1 VPPVTQDH
9 EESAGLKAYLPRHIA
24 GMLALGA
31 LLAGGAWADTIVRK
45 ELDAGVS
52 AALRSARILY
62 LEASLP
68 RGDAQLEAFLR
79 RYLSSTED
87 WKQYR
92 NRQMVAIPSG
102 RVSDAAR
109 RRMLEA
115 LFPSDYVDEDG
126 WWHTV
131 TYDGA
136 SGTESL
142 AALSEWL
149 TGDAALV
156 ARMRTTHAEITPDS
170 PLARGQRVLV
180 PRELLLP
187 AMRTPSPGHE
197 PPEPLPEAAGSVPPP
212 AADGVLQYGEDRQGP
227 YAEYR
232 LQKGETLYRTV
243 ARFTDY
249 YENADILEACG
260 TIQKRSGIRDARKA
274 CAGQRVRIPL
284 EMLSD
289 PYQPAGSAQRG
300 NYEAVRAEL
309 ERVRSEKV
317 TSSGLEGVVVILDP
331 GHGGR
336 DQGAAVAKLG
346 LYEDELNYDIACRIK
361 RMLESQTRAK
371 MHMTVL
377 DPSQKHRE
385 SDARRFTHDDDE
397 VVLVTPNY
405 RIDDAKVSANLRW
418 YLANDLYRRAR
429 EAGVPERKVIFASVH
444 CDAIYNDS
452 VRGTMVYVP
461 GADYRRDS
469 ETPAGSLYHRYKESS
484 GARTATCTGSQ
495 RRKDEALSRDFAE
508 TLLRALR
515 DSRTPIKVHSA
526 GSPVRNVIRQRGGRA
541 YVPAVLRNCCVPTK
555 VLIEAANML
564 NAPDQAALADPAW
577 REAFAAAFVDALIRH
592 YK

>member
-1 VPPVTQDH
+1 MQDH
-9 EESAGLKAYLPRHIA
+9 EECAGLKAYLPRHIA
-24 GMLALGA
+24 GLLALGV
-31 LLAGGAWADTIVRK
+31 LLSGGAWADTIVRK

-79 RYLSSTED
+79 RYLASAED

-102 RVSDAAR
+102 RLNDAAR

-115 LFPSDYVDEDG
+115 LFPEDYVDGDG

-142 AALSEWL
+142 AALAEWL
-149 TGDAALV
+149 AGDAALV
-156 ARMRTTHAEITPDS
+156 ARLRTAHTEITPDS
-170 PLARGQRVLV
+170 PLVRGQRVLM

-197 PPEPLPEAAGSVPPP
+197 PAAPPEAAGSVLPP
-212 AADGVLQYGEDRQGP
+212 AANGVLTYGGDRQGQ

-249 YENADILEACG
+249 YENSDILEACG
-260 TIQKRSGIRDARKA
+260 VIQQRSGIRDARKV

-289 PYQPAGSAQRG
+289 PYQPAGTEQRG
-300 NYEAVRAEL
+300 NYEAMRAEL

-336 DQGAAVAKLG
+336 DQGAAVARLG
-346 LYEDELNYDIACRIK
+346 LYEDELNYDIACRI
-361 RMLESQTRAK
+361 RRILESKTRARV
-371 MHMTVL
+371 HMTVL
-377 DPSQKHRE
+377 DPDQQYRE
-385 SDARRFTHDDDE
+385 SAARRFTHDDDE
-397 VVLVTPNY
+397 VVLVTPHY
-405 RIDDAKVSANLRW
+405 RIEDAKVSANLRW
-418 YLANDLYRRAR
+418 YLANDLYRRERA
-429 EAGVPERKVIFASVH
+429 AGVSERKVVFASIH

-452 VRGTMVYVP
+452 VCGTMVYVP

-469 ETPAGSLYHRYKESS
+469 ETPAGSLYHRYKESR
-484 GARTATCTGSQ
+484 GAPTATSTAAQ

-508 TLLRALR
+508 TFLRALR
-515 DSRTPIKVHSA
+515 ESRPPVKVHSA

-541 YVPAVLRNCCVPTK
+541 YVPAVLRNCAVPTK

-564 NAPDQAALADPAW
+564 NAQDQAALADPAW

-592 YK
+592 YR

>member
-1 VPPVTQDH
+1 M
-9 EESAGLKAYLPRHIA
+9 KAYLPRHIA
-24 GMLALGA
+24 GLLALGV
-31 LLAGGAWADTIVRK
+31 LLAGGAWADTIIRK

-79 RYLSSTED
+79 QYLSSADD

-92 NRQMVAIPSG
+92 NRQMVAIPCG
-102 RVSDAAR
+102 RLSDTAR

-115 LFPSDYVDEDG
+115 LFPGDYVDGDG

-131 TYDGA
+131 AYDGA

-142 AALSEWL
+142 AALAEWVA
-149 TGDAALV
+149 GDATLV
-156 ARMRTTHAEITPDS
+156 ARLRTADTKITPDS
-170 PLARGQRVLV
+170 PLVRGQRVLV

-197 PPEPLPEAAGSVPPP
+197 PAATPEAAGSVLPP
-212 AADGVLQYGEDRQGP
+212 AAGGVLQYGEDRQGA

-249 YENADILEACG
+249 YENRDILEACG
-260 TIQKRSGIRDARKA
+260 VIQKRSGIRDARKV

-289 PYQPAGSAQRG
+289 AYQPAGTAQRG
-300 NYEAVRAEL
+300 NYEAMRAEL

-336 DQGAAVAKLG
+336 DQGAAVSKLG

-361 RMLESQTRAK
+361 RILESETRAK
-371 MHMTVL
+371 VHMTVL
-377 DPSQKHRE
+377 DPNQQHRE
-385 SDARRFTHDDDE
+385 SGARRFTHDDDE
-397 VVLVTPNY
+397 AVLVTPNY
-405 RIDDAKVSANLRW
+405 RIQDAKTSANLRW
-418 YLANDLYRRAR
+418 YLANDLYRRERA
-429 EAGVPERKVIFASVH
+429 AGVPERKVIFASIH
-444 CDAIYNDS
+444 CDAVYNDS

-469 ETPAGSLYHRYKESS
+469 ETPAGSLYRRYKESRS
-484 GARTATCTGSQ
+484 APTATCTASQ
-495 RRKDEALSRDFAE
+495 RRKDEALSRAFAE
-508 TLLRALR
+508 TFLGALR
-515 DSRTPIKVHSA
+515 GSKPPVKVHSA

-564 NAPDQAALADPAW
+564 NAQDQAALADPAW

>member
-1 VPPVTQDH
+1 M
-9 EESAGLKAYLPRHIA
+9 KAYLPRHIA
-24 GMLALGA
+24 GMLALGV
-31 LLAGGAWADTIVRK
+31 LLAGGAWGDTIIRK
-45 ELDAGVS
+45 ELDPGVS

-79 RYLSSTED
+79 RYLASVDD

-92 NRQMVAIPSG
+92 NRQMVAIPCG
-102 RVSDAAR
+102 RISDTAR

-115 LFPSDYVDEDG
+115 LFPEDYVNADG

-142 AALSEWL
+142 AALAEWL
-149 TGDAALV
+149 AGDATLV
-156 ARMRTTHAEITPDS
+156 ARLRTADTEITPDS
-170 PLARGQRVLV
+170 PLVRGQRVLA

-197 PPEPLPEAAGSVPPP
+197 PAGPLPEEAGSAPPP
-212 AADGVLQYGEDRQGP
+212 AANGVLQYGEDREGQ

-249 YENADILEACG
+249 YENRDILEACG
-260 TIQKRSGIRDARKA
+260 VIQKRSGIRDVRKA

-289 PYQPAGSAQRG
+289 AYQPAGTARRG
-300 NYEAVRAEL
+300 NYEAMQAEL

-346 LYEDELNYDIACRIK
+346 LYEDELNYDIACRI
-361 RMLESQTRAK
+361 RRLLESKTRAK
-371 MHMTVL
+371 VHMTVL
-377 DPSQKHRE
+377 DPNQQYRE
-385 SDARRFTHDDDE
+385 SAARRFTHDDDE
-397 VVLVTPNY
+397 AVLVTPNY
-405 RIDDAKVSANLRW
+405 HIQDAKTSANLRW
-418 YLANDLYRRAR
+418 YLANDLYRAERA
-429 EAGVPERKVIFASVH
+429 AGVPERKVIFASIH

-469 ETPAGSLYHRYKESS
+469 ETPAGSLYRRYKESRS
-484 GARTATCTGSQ
+484 APTATCTASQ
-495 RRKDEALSRDFAE
+495 RRKDEALSRAFAE
-508 TLLRALR
+508 TFLGALR
-515 DSRTPIKVHSA
+515 ESRPPVKVHSA